1 MFAPDA
7 IPHAMKLVLDTISAP
22 ATGSTARRIARA
34 VDRGGS
40 IVNAQGKAFIASLL
54 SDLRPAPKGKSRQK

>member
-1 MFAPDA
+1 
-7 IPHAMKLVLDTISAP
+7 MKLVLDTISSP

-40 IVNAQGKAFIASLL
+40 VVNAQGKAFIASLL
-54 SDLRPAPKGKSRQK
+54 TELRPAKKPARRKQA